1 MIGLYQ
7 LVVGFCLP
15 MNGRDHFRK
24 KVDVQICCWENI
36 IQCNN
41 LSWRERVNA
50 YEKLG
55 ELFEYKYV
63 LDHMKHVQVKIVPE
77 YSEDIDTVTT
87 IENEDTDEGPSC
99 WFDIDH

>member
-1 MIGLYQ
+1 MISLYK

-15 MNGRDHFRK
+15 INGRDYFRK
-24 KVDVQICCWENI
+24 KVDVSITVWENV

-41 LSWRERVNA
+41 LSWSERVNA

-63 LDHMKHVQVKIVPE
+63 LDNVKNAKVNILPE
-77 YSEDIDTVTT
+77 DLEHINTV
-87 IENEDTDEGPSC
+87 ENDETDESYFT
-99 WFDIDH
+99 WFDLDH